1 MFWAEQ
7 STHFRLRSENA
18 IAVNAALL
26 DAGIQI
32 PLPQQEIRVLSLPPC
47 AGSGAAM
54 AETPAAVARRSV
66 HAAG

>member
-7 STHFRLRSENA
+7 STHFRLRSEIA

-26 DAGIQI
+26 DAGIEI
-32 PLPQQEIRVLSLPPC
+32 PLPQQEVRVRSRPPR
-47 AGSGAAM
+47 AGSRAAM
-54 AETPAAVARRSV
+54 AETPEGGASRAI